1 MELGEAVFA
10 EAIYGAMYLVLFSYL
25 ICKGKWC
32 ACGMLFFQHLQGI
45 KYESPGAVE
54 EQGNLIFVVLRGTH
68 RLFGPH
74 MINVACVSFTCP
86 SCESFLL
93 IDIFQP
99 CYSDISFIKRNLLPW
114 IPLKVIRGIR
124 NVYFGV
130 NSWGN
135 WYLLFCCFVNCNL

>member
-99 CYSDISFIKRNLLPW
+99 CYSDISFIKRKPASLDS
-114 IPLKVIRGIR
+114 LKSDTW
-124 NVYFGV
+124 
-130 NSWGN
+130 NS
-135 WYLLFCCFVNCNL
+135 

>member
-74 MINVACVSFTCP
+74 MINVACVSFSCP
-86 SCESFLL
+86 SCEIFLL

-99 CYSDISFIKRNLLPW
+99 CYGD
-114 IPLKVIRGIR
+114 
-124 NVYFGV
+124 
-130 NSWGN
+130 
-135 WYLLFCCFVNCNL
+135 LFYQEETCFPGFP